1 MEAKNESPSNQTQN
15 GSNNENNQSSAAQ
28 ASETVTNETNST
40 IMEEKNLNPGEDAQQ
55 QGGNVAA
62 PEADGT
68 KFEADKVYTLTD
80 EAVDELYLIKIN
92 RNVEKD
98 IKAKLDTCEKDGMQ
112 VPAIV
117 CDPIA
122 ILEAGLQLTT
132 VGGNTVTKESVDP
145 TIPAILEGATR
156 YRAWHLAKQKVENG
170 EMNEDG
176 TPYQAFKYIF
186 IYNPNINKDNVV
198 QTYMDINKYNVPTKG
213 KDFARIAAAVNP
225 LPVLDYYNQYVSEGL
240 VPKAASFAAIGEELK
255 KDEISKAHTN
265 PSAKLKSKHLC
276 GVLADVYEAV
286 KHSLGE
292 EVNGEM
298 KMNSAL
304 AKNVPLHKYYGQKLK
319 DAEQDERQAIAK
331 KLVKM
336 FKGLSASDLNRLK
349 SAKADTKKGITKEN
363 AIFAILEELFT
374 NVNK

>member
-1 MEAKNESPSNQTQN
+1 MTNKEESLSNQTQN
-15 GSNNENNQSSAAQ
+15 GSNENNQLPADNTTGTS
-28 ASETVTNETNST
+28 TNQNNSNG
-40 IMEEKNLNPGEDAQQ
+40 MEEKNLNPGEDAQQ

-80 EAVDELYLIKIN
+80 ETVDELYLIKIN

-112 VPAIV
+112 VPAVV

-122 ILEAGLQLTT
+122 VLEAGLQLTT
-132 VGGNTVTKESVDP
+132 VGGNTVTQESVDP

-156 YRAWHLAKQKVENG
+156 YRAWHLAKKKEENR
-170 EMNEDG
+170 EINEDG
-176 TPYQAFKYIF
+176 TPYEAFKYIF

-286 KHSLGE
+286 KHSVGE
-292 EVNGEM
+292 EVNGEK

>member
-1 MEAKNESPSNQTQN
+1 MTTNQNSPSNQTQN
-15 GSNNENNQSSAAQ
+15 GSNNDNNQTSAAQ
-28 ASETVTNETNST
+28 ATETVFNETNST
-40 IMEEKNLNPGEDAQQ
+40 IMEEKNLNGEDVQQ
-55 QGGNVAA
+55 QGEMTAPVAG
-62 PEADGT
+62 GT

-132 VGGNTVTKESVDP
+132 VGGNTVTKESIDP

>member
-1 MEAKNESPSNQTQN
+1 METKNESPSNQTQN
-15 GSNNENNQSSAAQ
+15 GSNENNQTSAGNTT
-28 ASETVTNETNST
+28 ETMFNETNST
-40 IMEEKNLNPGEDAQQ
+40 MEKNLNGEDAQQ
-55 QGGNVAA
+55 QGEMTAPVAG
-62 PEADGT
+62 GT

-336 FKGLSASDLNRLK
+336 FKSLSASDLNRLK

>member
-1 MEAKNESPSNQTQN
+1 METKKESLGNQTQN
-15 GSNNENNQSSAAQ
+15 GCNEDKQFSVGDTTGTSTNQNNSNG
-28 ASETVTNETNST
+28 
-40 IMEEKNLNPGEDAQQ
+40 MEEKNLNLGEDAQQ

-62 PEADGT
+62 PEASGT

-80 EAVDELYLIKIN
+80 EAVDKLYLIKIN

-336 FKGLSASDLNRLK
+336 FKSLSASDLNRLK
-349 SAKADTKKGITKEN
+349 SAKADTKKSITKEN
-363 AIFAILEELFT
+363 AIFAILDELFT

>member
-1 MEAKNESPSNQTQN
+1 METKNESPSNQTQN
-15 GSNNENNQSSAAQ
+15 GSNGNNQTSAAQ
-28 ASETVTNETNST
+28 ASETVFNETNST

-80 EAVDELYLIKIN
+80 ETVDELYLIKIN

-336 FKGLSASDLNRLK
+336 FKSLSASDLNRLK

>member
-1 MEAKNESPSNQTQN
+1 MGTEQNSPSNQTQN
-15 GSNNENNQSSAAQ
+15 GSNNENNQTSAAQ
-28 ASETVTNETNST
+28 ASGTVTNKTNST

-55 QGGNVAA
+55 QSEMTAPVAG
-62 PEADGT
+62 GT

-349 SAKADTKKGITKEN
+349 SAKADTKKSITKEN
-363 AIFAILEELFT
+363 AIFTILDELFT

>member
-1 MEAKNESPSNQTQN
+1 MEANNESLSNQTQN
-15 GSNNENNQSSAAQ
+15 GSNENKQFSVGDTNGTSTNQ
-28 ASETVTNETNST
+28 NNSNG
-40 IMEEKNLNPGEDAQQ
+40 MEEKNLNPGEDAQQ
-55 QGGNVAA
+55 QSEMTA
-62 PEADGT
+62 PEAGCT

-132 VGGNTVTKESVDP
+132 VGGKTVTKESVDP

-286 KHSLGE
+286 KHSVGE
-292 EVNGEM
+292 EVNGEK

-336 FKGLSASDLNRLK
+336 FKSLSASDLNRLK

>member
-1 MEAKNESPSNQTQN
+1 MEANNESLSNQSQN
-15 GSNNENNQSSAAQ
+15 GSNEKTSAAQ
-28 ASETVTNETNST
+28 ATETVFNENNST
-40 IMEEKNLNPGEDAQQ
+40 MEQNMNPSEDAQQ

-62 PEADGT
+62 PVAGGT

-80 EAVDELYLIKIN
+80 EVGDELYLIKIN

-98 IKAKLDTCEKDGMQ
+98 IKAKLETCEKDGMQ
-112 VPAIV
+112 VPAVV
-117 CDPIA
+117 CDPRA
-122 ILEAGLQLTT
+122 VLDAGLQLTT
-132 VGGNTVTKESVDP
+132 IEGNTVTQESVNP

-156 YRAWHLAKQKVENG
+156 YRAWHLAKQKEEKG
-170 EMNEDG
+170 ETNEDG
-176 TPYQAFKYIF
+176 TLYEAFKYIF

-286 KHSLGE
+286 KHSMGE

-304 AKNVPLHKYYGQKLK
+304 AKNVPIHKFYGQKLK
-319 DAEQDERQAIAK
+319 EAEQDERQAIAK
-331 KLVKM
+331 KLIKM
-336 FKGLSASDLNRLK
+336 FKGLSASELNRLK

-363 AIFAILEELFT
+363 AIFIILEDLLS
-374 NVNK
+374 NVK